1 MFFNVEYYALEI
13 PGRTRSPSTIA
24 SAEGADAKGSAM
36 EPKLFIASVRT
47 AVCYSYIY
55 ISVYTLAMCIHS
67 IFFSSKNLIKIEES
81 TQQKSLRWYFGI
93 TKASGAGDPQPV
105 LDIEILG
112 GGKQKKILGS
122 FTGASPCPSHPAQ
135 PDAIFL
141 SEP

>member
-55 ISVYTLAMCIHS
+55 ISVYILTMCIHS

-93 TKASGAGDPQPV
+93 TKASGAGHPQPV
-105 LDIEILG
+105 LG
-112 GGKQKKILGS
+112 
-122 FTGASPCPSHPAQ
+122 H
-135 PDAIFL
+135 
-141 SEP
+141 